1 MNGESHRAANSA
13 IGKKSKSRHA
23 IRAAGP
29 ADFQSTQKLRI
40 LWKFFRKARLRAW
53 DAADIVARVPPGAQS
68 GRPAITRAMSATNS
82 ATAEVTPPK
91 DLAAAKGMV
100 NVQIDGVWHQFPKG
114 TRMIEAC
121 RQAGVIV
128 PHYCYHPK
136 LTSPGN
142 CRMCLVQTGM
152 PPRPTPGVE
161 PKRDDLGYEP
171 IGWMPRPVIACANT
185 VAENMGIRTSGEL
198 VEKCREGVME
208 FLLINHPLDCPI
220 CDQAGECRLQEHSVE
235 HGRGESRFVEDKVKK
250 PKNVDIG
257 PRIRLDDERCI
268 MCSRCIRFMD
278 EVAGD
283 PVLGFTQ
290 RGTHTTLTVHPGRL
304 LDSNYSLNTAD
315 ICPVG
320 ALTSND
326 FRFQMRVWF
335 LKETPGIDVN
345 CGTGTNITIWTR
357 GNTIHRITP
366 RQNNEVN
373 SCWMPDSHRLNF
385 HYIDSDSRL
394 TEPLKGNAPHSPV
407 PWKDAF
413 EHAAGKIKAIDAGQ
427 SAIIASGRM
436 TNEELF
442 MVRTLA
448 AKTGITE
455 ISLVPRSGE
464 ADDLLVA
471 ADRNPN
477 TTGAMLVL
485 NTEDPYARLDS
496 IRDGVR
502 AGRIKCLLVFGEDIV
517 TDAGFTPADLA
528 GLDFLLQ
535 SHILA
540 NPTASLAHL
549 VLPAAAFAEKRGS
562 MVNLAGRIQRLNRA
576 VEMPGQARDDWEILR
591 DLILAISGGENHAHL
606 IEDVFK
612 PMADAVPQFNGL
624 TLSKI
629 GHHGVQV
636 LDTGYQIPLLANER
650 AAIAAGKIVG

>member
-1 MNGESHRAANSA
+1 
-13 IGKKSKSRHA
+13 
-23 IRAAGP
+23 
-29 ADFQSTQKLRI
+29 L
-40 LWKFFRKARLRAW
+40 
-53 DAADIVARVPPGAQS
+53 
-68 GRPAITRAMSATNS
+68 
-82 ATAEVTPPK
+82 PK
-91 DLAAAKGMV
+91 DLAAEKGMV
-100 NVQIDGVWHQFPKG
+100 NVQIDGVWRQFPKG
-114 TRMIEAC
+114 TRIIEAC
-121 RQAGVIV
+121 RSVGSIV

-136 LTSPGN
+136 LTAPGN

-152 PPRPTPGVE
+152 PPRPAPGQE
-161 PKRDDLGYEP
+161 PQRDENGYEP

-220 CDQAGECRLQEHSVE
+220 CDQAGECRLQEHSVG
-235 HGRGESRFVEDKVKK
+235 HGRGVSRFIDMKVKK

-335 LKETPGIDVN
+335 LKETPSIDVN

-357 GNTIHRITP
+357 GNKIHRITP
-366 RQNNEVN
+366 RQNDEVN

-385 HYIDSDSRL
+385 HYIDGENRL
-394 TEPLKGNAPHSPV
+394 SQPLAKN
-407 PWKDAF
+407 
-413 EHAAGKIKAIDAGQ
+413 AAGLHEPTTWSAALASAA
-427 SAIIASGRM
+427 SAIKSFAPDQIAVIASGRM

-442 MVRTLA
+442 LA
-448 AKTGITE
+448 RALAENIGTQHLSI
-455 ISLVPRSGE
+455 VPRPGE
-464 ADDLLVA
+464 ADHLLVA

-477 TTGAMLVL
+477 TTGAKLVWE
-485 NTEDPYARLDS
+485 NNDPSSKLDS
-496 IRDGVR
+496 IRSAVR
-502 AGRIKCLLVFGEDIV
+502 SGEIKALIVLGEDLV
-517 TDAGFTPADLA
+517 SDAGFSSDDLSSL
-528 GLDFLLQ
+528 GLLVQL
-535 SHILA
+535 HTLA
-540 NPTASLAHL
+540 NPTASRAHF
-549 VLPAAAFAEKRGS
+549 VLPTAAFAEKRGS
-562 MVNLAGRIQRLNRA
+562 MVNLSGRLQRLNRA
-576 VEMPGQARDDWEILR
+576 VEPTGQCRDDWEAIR
-591 DLILAISGGENHAHL
+591 DLICAITGDKHEIHH

-612 PMADAVPQFNGL
+612 AIAENIPAFQNL

-629 GHHGVQV
+629 GHQGTQITE
-636 LDTGYQIPLLANER
+636 TGHKIPLLENER
-650 AAIAAGKIVG
+650 ARKAAGQING

>member
-1 MNGESHRAANSA
+1 LAYRARFNF
-13 IGKKSKSRHA
+13 
-23 IRAAGP
+23 
-29 ADFQSTQKLRI
+29 D
-40 LWKFFRKARLRAW
+40 
-53 DAADIVARVPPGAQS
+53 
-68 GRPAITRAMSATNS
+68 AMSDTPS
-82 ATAEVTPPK
+82 ATAELKLPK
-91 DLAAAKGMV
+91 DLAAEKGMV
-100 NVQIDGVWHQFPKG
+100 NVQIDGVWRQFPKG
-114 TRMIEAC
+114 TRIIEAC
-121 RQAGVIV
+121 RSVGSIV

-136 LTSPGN
+136 LTAPGN

-152 PPRPTPGVE
+152 PPRPAPGQE
-161 PKRDDLGYEP
+161 PQRDENGYEP

-220 CDQAGECRLQEHSVE
+220 CDQAGECRLQEHSVG
-235 HGRGESRFVEDKVKK
+235 HGRGVSRFIDMKVKK

-335 LKETPGIDVN
+335 LKETPSIDVN

-357 GNTIHRITP
+357 GNKIHRITP
-366 RQNNEVN
+366 RQNDEVN

-385 HYIDSDSRL
+385 HYIDGENRL
-394 TEPLKGNAPHSPV
+394 SQPLAKN
-407 PWKDAF
+407 
-413 EHAAGKIKAIDAGQ
+413 AAGLHEPTTWSAALASAA
-427 SAIIASGRM
+427 SAIKSFAPDQVAVIASGRM

-442 MVRTLA
+442 LVRALA
-448 AKTGITE
+448 ENIGTQNLSIV
-455 ISLVPRSGE
+455 SRSGE
-464 ADDLLVA
+464 ADHLLVA

-477 TTGAMLVL
+477 TTGAKLVWE
-485 NTEDPYARLDS
+485 NNDPSSKLDS
-496 IRDGVR
+496 IRSAVR
-502 AGRIKCLLVFGEDIV
+502 SGDIKALIVLGEDLV
-517 TDAGFTPADLA
+517 SDAGFSSDDLSNL
-528 GLDFLLQ
+528 GLLVQL
-535 SHILA
+535 HTLA
-540 NPTASLAHL
+540 NPTASRAHF
-549 VLPAAAFAEKRGS
+549 VLPTAAFAEKRGS
-562 MVNLAGRIQRLNRA
+562 MVNLSGRLQRLNRA
-576 VEMPGQARDDWEILR
+576 VEPTGQCRDDWESIR
-591 DLILAISGGENHAHL
+591 NLICAITGDKHEIHH

-612 PMADAVPQFNGL
+612 AIAESIPAFQNL

-629 GHHGVQV
+629 GHQGTQITE
-636 LDTGYQIPLLANER
+636 TGHKIPLLENER
-650 AAIAAGKIVG
+650 ARKAAGQING

>member
-1 MNGESHRAANSA
+1 
-13 IGKKSKSRHA
+13 
-23 IRAAGP
+23 
-29 ADFQSTQKLRI
+29 
-40 LWKFFRKARLRAW
+40 
-53 DAADIVARVPPGAQS
+53 
-68 GRPAITRAMSATNS
+68 MSDTPS
-82 ATAEVTPPK
+82 ATAELKLPK
-91 DLAAAKGMV
+91 DLAAEKGMV
-100 NVQIDGVWHQFPKG
+100 NVQIDGVWRQFPKG
-114 TRMIEAC
+114 TRIIEAC
-121 RQAGVIV
+121 RSVGSIV

-136 LTSPGN
+136 LTAPGN

-152 PPRPTPGVE
+152 PPRPAPGQE
-161 PKRDDLGYEP
+161 PQRDENGYEP

-220 CDQAGECRLQEHSVE
+220 CDQAGECRLQEHSVG
-235 HGRGESRFVEDKVKK
+235 HGRGVSRFIDMKVKK

-278 EVAGD
+278 EVVGD

-335 LKETPGIDVN
+335 LKETPSIDVN

-357 GNTIHRITP
+357 GNKIHRITP
-366 RQNNEVN
+366 RQNDEVN

-385 HYIDSDSRL
+385 HYIDGENRL
-394 TEPLKGNAPHSPV
+394 SQPLAKN
-407 PWKDAF
+407 
-413 EHAAGKIKAIDAGQ
+413 AAGLHEPTTWSAALASAA
-427 SAIIASGRM
+427 SAIKSFAPDQVAVIASGRM

-442 MVRTLA
+442 LVRALA
-448 AKTGITE
+448 ENIGTQNLSIV
-455 ISLVPRSGE
+455 SRSGE
-464 ADDLLVA
+464 ADHLLIA

-477 TTGAMLVL
+477 TTGAKLVWE
-485 NTEDPYARLDS
+485 NNDPSSKLDS
-496 IRDGVR
+496 IRSAVR
-502 AGRIKCLLVFGEDIV
+502 SGDIKALIVLGEDLV
-517 TDAGFTPADLA
+517 NDAGFSSDDLSKL
-528 GLDFLLQ
+528 GLLVQL
-535 SHILA
+535 HTLA
-540 NPTASLAHL
+540 NPTASRAHF
-549 VLPAAAFAEKRGS
+549 VLPTAAFAEKRGS
-562 MVNLAGRIQRLNRA
+562 IVNLSGRLQRLNRA
-576 VEMPGQARDDWEILR
+576 VEPTGQCRDDWEAIR
-591 DLILAISGGENHAHL
+591 DLICAITGDKHEIHH

-612 PMADAVPQFNGL
+612 AIAQNIPAFQNL

-629 GHHGVQV
+629 GHQGTQITE
-636 LDTGYQIPLLANER
+636 TGHKIPLLENER
-650 AAIAAGKIVG
+650 ARKAAGQING

>member
-1 MNGESHRAANSA
+1 MSDS
-13 IGKKSKSRHA
+13 
-23 IRAAGP
+23 P
-29 ADFQSTQKLRI
+29 
-40 LWKFFRKARLRAW
+40 
-53 DAADIVARVPPGAQS
+53 
-68 GRPAITRAMSATNS
+68 SAT
-82 ATAEVTPPK
+82 EKLPR
-91 DLAAAKGMV
+91 DLAVEQGLV
-100 NVQIDGVWHQFPKG
+100 NVQIDGEWYHFPKG

-121 RQAGVIV
+121 KQVGKEV

-136 LTSPGN
+136 LSSPGN
-142 CRMCLVQTGM
+142 CRMCLVQMGM

-161 PKRDDLGYEP
+161 PDLDEMGFQP

-185 VAENMGIRTSGEL
+185 VSENMGIRTSGEL

-235 HGRGESRFVEDKVKK
+235 HGRGESRFVDTKVKK

-278 EVAGD
+278 EVADD

-335 LKETPGIDVN
+335 LKETASIDVN

-357 GNTIHRITP
+357 ENQIHRITP
-366 RQNNEVN
+366 RQNDEVN
-373 SCWMPDSHRLNF
+373 STWMPDSHRLNF
-385 HYIDSDSRL
+385 HYIDAESRL
-394 TEPLKGNAPHSPV
+394 TQPLLKESGQHR
-407 PWKDAF
+407 
-413 EHAAGKIKAIDAGQ
+413 AASWQESLKAIQKQVDGLDGSQ
-427 SAIIASGRM
+427 IGIVASGRM

-442 MVRTLA
+442 LTRELA
-448 AKTGITE
+448 KKFGSDLP
-455 ISLVPRSGE
+455 SLVAREGE
-464 ADDLLVA
+464 ADRLLVA

-477 TTGAMLVL
+477 TTGAKLIL
-485 NTEDPYARLDS
+485 GDDPYAGLGDLHAKVKDGT
-496 IRDGVR
+496 IRV
-502 AGRIKCLLVFGEDIV
+502 LFVFGEDLI
-517 TDAGFTPADLA
+517 TDAGFEVTDFEN
-528 GLDFLLQ
+528 LDFLVQ
-535 SHILA
+535 AHHSTNSTAKAA
-540 NPTASLAHL
+540 NIVLPTAT
-549 VLPAAAFAEKRGS
+549 FAEKRGS
-562 MVNLAGRIQRLNRA
+562 MVNLSGRIQRLNRA
-576 VEMPGQARDDWEILR
+576 LEPCGQARDDWEVLR
-591 DLILAISGGENHAHL
+591 ELGAIAADSHH

-612 PMADAVPQFNGL
+612 AMAEAVSEFEGL

-629 GHHGVQV
+629 GHQG
-636 LDTGYQIPLLANER
+636 LPIADTDHKILLLENER
-650 AAIAAGKIVG
+650 AAKAAGTIVG

>member
-1 MNGESHRAANSA
+1 
-13 IGKKSKSRHA
+13 
-23 IRAAGP
+23 
-29 ADFQSTQKLRI
+29 
-40 LWKFFRKARLRAW
+40 
-53 DAADIVARVPPGAQS
+53 
-68 GRPAITRAMSATNS
+68 MSDTPS
-82 ATAEVTPPK
+82 ATAELKLPK
-91 DLAAAKGMV
+91 DLAAEKGMV
-100 NVQIDGVWHQFPKG
+100 NVQIDGVWRQFPKG
-114 TRMIEAC
+114 TRIIEAC
-121 RQAGVIV
+121 RSVGSIV

-136 LTSPGN
+136 LTAPGN

-152 PPRPTPGVE
+152 PPRPAPGQE
-161 PKRDDLGYEP
+161 PQRDETGYEP

-220 CDQAGECRLQEHSVE
+220 CDQAGECRLQEHSVG
-235 HGRGESRFVEDKVKK
+235 HGRGVSRFIDMKVKK

-335 LKETPGIDVN
+335 LKETPSIDVN

-357 GNTIHRITP
+357 GNKIHRITP
-366 RQNNEVN
+366 RQNDEVN

-385 HYIDSDSRL
+385 HYIDGENRL
-394 TEPLKGNAPHSPV
+394 SQPLAKN
-407 PWKDAF
+407 
-413 EHAAGKIKAIDAGQ
+413 AAGLHEPTTWSAALTSAA
-427 SAIIASGRM
+427 SAIKSFAPDQIAVIASGRM

-442 MVRTLA
+442 LA
-448 AKTGITE
+448 RALAENIGTQHLSI
-455 ISLVPRSGE
+455 VPRSGE
-464 ADDLLVA
+464 ADHLLIA

-477 TTGAMLVL
+477 TTGAKLVWE
-485 NTEDPYARLDS
+485 NNDPSSKLDS
-496 IRDGVR
+496 IRSAVR
-502 AGRIKCLLVFGEDIV
+502 SGDIKALIVLGEDLV
-517 TDAGFTPADLA
+517 NDAGFSIDDLSKL
-528 GLDFLLQ
+528 GLLVQL
-535 SHILA
+535 HTLA
-540 NPTASLAHL
+540 NPTASRAHF
-549 VLPAAAFAEKRGS
+549 VLPTTAFAEKRGS
-562 MVNLAGRIQRLNRA
+562 MVNLSGRLQRLNRA
-576 VEMPGQARDDWEILR
+576 VEPTGQCRDDWEAIR
-591 DLILAISGGENHAHL
+591 DLICAITGDKHEIHH

-612 PMADAVPQFNGL
+612 SIAESITAFQNL

-629 GHHGVQV
+629 GHQGTPITE
-636 LDTGYQIPLLANER
+636 TGHKIPLLENER
-650 AAIAAGKIVG
+650 ARKAAGQING